1 MVRRACGL
9 SRKAISKGI
18 REIEEGFAPTAGRI
32 RRPGAGRKPLT
43 VSDPGLV
50 EQLEE
55 MIEVQTRGNPESP
68 LR

>member
-9 SRKAISKGI
+9 SRREAISKGI
-18 REIEEGFAPTAGRI
+18 REIEEGFAPIDGRI

-55 MIEVQTRGNPESP
+55 MIESA
-68 LR
+68 LKL